1 MKAAVTTQGHGES
14 SHGRVP
20 AATVV
25 HLFCGAGRL
34 FKDAQ
39 RAPRTRRCVIMMRD
53 WMDAAVLVRQEVN
66 SDFNNWACFKPS
78 SCLLV
83 QDARYLQSGNHISL
97 CFTVKWVSFNILR
110 EHDNGCRRLCLSAK
124 LQNVWP
130 ERALTL
136 ASQRGFKLFCEVGE
150 NHFPPKLTKC
160 YNITVL
166 KD

>member
-83 QDARYLQSGNHISL
+83 QDTGHLQSGNHISL

-110 EHDNGCRRLCLSAK
+110 EHDNGCRRLCWVL
-124 LQNVWP
+124 NC
-130 ERALTL
+130 RTFD
-136 ASQRGFKLFCEVGE
+136 QRGHWHWLLSVVLSYSVRLG
-150 NHFPPKLTKC
+150 
-160 YNITVL
+160 NIISPQNLLNVIIL
-166 KD
+166 PY